1 MKKVL
6 VFIFLIFCCGFGF
19 GAEFVFP
26 PELKW
31 WIDEIQKVDPD
42 VDVEK
47 FSFSE
52 ERIISKESQP
62 VSYKNKLYPVF
73 KKWNY
78 YGDKF
83 AYNNIFCS
91 LKKNKN
97 NKYEVNFDPDMAFGI
112 FDKTENLLFMDSFGA
127 SKGID
132 SFCWVRDNRITATGR
147 WITDSYK
154 SGLCDVDFLIYDYE
168 IKDSKLVVKEY
179 VYTIKNVD
187 ISNLHLSWFSQRTDY
202 FLPDYELTEQEEK
215 KVSLDNPDTSIT
227 IKTGDLIIEYFGNIR
242 PEKNLKPGKK
252 VSKGEALGVLYGG
265 GDYGM
270 ILKIRMKYCGRII
283 DPTPWF
289 ND

>member
-1 MKKVL
+1 MDFFLRSFEVEMKKVL
-6 VFIFLIFCCGFGF
+6 IFIFLIFCCGFGF

-62 VSYKNKLYPVF
+62 VSYKNKLYPVL

-91 LKKNKN
+91 LTKNKN

-187 ISNLHLSWFSQRTDY
+187 LSNLHLSWFSQRTDY
-202 FLPDYELTEQEEK
+202 FLDDYELTEQEEK
-215 KVSLDNPDTSIT
+215 EVSQIMKNATSVIS
-227 IKTGDLIIEYFGNIR
+227 KLFIECFGNIQ

-252 VSKGEALGVLYGG
+252 VSKGEVLGALYGG
-265 GDYGM
+265 GDSG
-270 ILKIRMKYCGRII
+270 
-283 DPTPWF
+283 
-289 ND
+289 

>member
-6 VFIFLIFCCGFGF
+6 IFIFLIFCCGFGF

-52 ERIISKESQP
+52 ERIITKESQP
-62 VSYKNKLYPVF
+62 VSYKNKLYPVL

-91 LKKNKN
+91 LTKNKN
-97 NKYEVNFDPDMAFGI
+97 NKYEVNSDPDKAFGI

-187 ISNLHLSWFSQRTDY
+187 LSNLHLSWFSQRTDY
-202 FLPDYELTEQEEK
+202 FLADYELTEQEEK
-215 KVSLDNPDTSIT
+215 EVSQIMKNATSVIS
-227 IKTGDLIIEYFGNIR
+227 KLLIEYSGNIQ

-252 VSKGEALGVLYGG
+252 VSKGEALGALYGG

-270 ILKIRMKYCGRII
+270 ILKIRMKYWGL
-283 DPTPWF
+283 F
-289 ND
+289 